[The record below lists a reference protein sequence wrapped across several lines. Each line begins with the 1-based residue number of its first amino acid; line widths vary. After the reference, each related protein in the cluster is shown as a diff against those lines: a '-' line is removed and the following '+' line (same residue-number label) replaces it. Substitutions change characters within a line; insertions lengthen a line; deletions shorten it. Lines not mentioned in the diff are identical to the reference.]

1 MTTKKKTAKKS
12 PRSKPAKTLA
22 NLTMNTMRELP
33 RDTELELTVRV
44 RLGGVYSTSF
54 EVNDSEDDEH
64 AFLWEDVISARVA
77 PKAKVKISGEGAE
90 RAAQILRDKGFD
102 VG

>member
-12 PRSKPAKTLA
+12 TRSQPAKAVA
-22 NLTMNTMRELP
+22 NLTMDSMRELP

-64 AFLWEDVISARVA
+64 TFLWEDVISARIA
-77 PKAKVKISGEGAE
+77 PKSKVKVSGEGAD
-90 RAAQILRDKGFD
+90 RAAEILREKGFD
-102 VG
+102 VS